1 MSDDKKN
8 QGFDTVPPPAGEDD
22 AYSAPTRVGPM
33 ANAVVQE
40 MMHAAALKA
49 IELTQHADA
58 KEARARA
65 TPPAPDAPP
74 KAPMRNSRPPPVPAP
89 RKAETDDYALD
100 DGDLV
105 EDTAP
110 PRVYDEEDDEDNA
123 ATLLSKSARAPIVSA
138 AGAAQA
144 PTPQAS
150 PVVDQSSVPTSAP
163 PPFAAPLPTRTSSP
177 PRSFGAPSAF
187 DSPGSFAPPTP
198 FTPPSPF
205 AQPPND
211 EDSLA
216 IYFPL
221 VIGFAIL
228 FAGIAL
234 YVWAR

>member
-1 MSDDKKN
+1 
-8 QGFDTVPPPAGEDD
+8 
-22 AYSAPTRVGPM
+22 
-33 ANAVVQE
+33 
-40 MMHAAALKA
+40 
-49 IELTQHADA
+49 
-58 KEARARA
+58 
-65 TPPAPDAPP
+65 
-74 KAPMRNSRPPPVPAP
+74 MRSSRPPPVPP
-89 RKAETDDYALD
+89 LKNAETEDYALD
-100 DGDLV
+100 EEDLV
-105 EDTAP
+105 EDTAL
-110 PRVYDEEDDEDNA
+110 PRVYDEDDEDPDNA

-138 AGAAQA
+138 AGTARPPA
-144 PTPQAS
+144 PQAS

-187 DSPGSFAPPTP
+187 DSPAPFAPPTP